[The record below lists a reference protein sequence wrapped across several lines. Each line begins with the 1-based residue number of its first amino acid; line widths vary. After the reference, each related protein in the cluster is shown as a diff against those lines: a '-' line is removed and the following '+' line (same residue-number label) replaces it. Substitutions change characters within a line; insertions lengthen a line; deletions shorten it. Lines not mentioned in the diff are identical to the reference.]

1 MRYAVMLNNSLTQ
14 SYGSR
19 ELATA
24 AFMRMADLGGVAL
37 IYYRRGAI
45 YTLAVSIV
53 RRPRQGVTMGDYE
66 RLA

>member
-1 MRYAVMLNNSLTQ
+1 VRYAVMLNNSLTQ

-37 IYYRRGAI
+37 
-45 YTLAVSIV
+45 V
-53 RRPRQGVTMGDYE
+53 
-66 RLA
+66 